1 MCSRMPRPSDAIAWP
16 SRSPFA
22 VSCRV
27 PRSSSCRALGV
38 QWVQDLV
45 SEGADLTAGFIEIGE
60 TLEMA
65 VAREV
70 KEEAG
75 VDVSPESIRYE
86 ASQPW
91 PFPQSLMIGF
101 QTQACQRQDAAEREA
116 ALYRLKVGHNEISCA
131 SASCMQHPQYWTVS
145 VHTVMAFGGKAASA
159 QISSAF
165 THPQKSSPMLAE
177 CIPGSVQHDAC
188 CW

>member
-1 MCSRMPRPSDAIAWP
+1 MIVGVIMRHKQLPEDAD
-16 SRSPFA
+16 
-22 VSCRV
+22 
-27 PRSSSCRALGV
+27 SS
-38 QWVQDLV
+38 
-45 SEGADLTAGFIEIGE
+45 TGFIEIGE

-101 QTQACQRQDAAEREA
+101 QAQACPSQDIAEREA
-116 ALYRLKVGHNEISCA
+116 ALDCLKVGLSETSCA
-131 SASCMQHPQYWTVS
+131 
-145 VHTVMAFGGKAASA
+145 AASG
-159 QISSAF
+159 
-165 THPQKSSPMLAE
+165 ML
-177 CIPGSVQHDAC
+177 GSLC
-188 CW
+188 